1 MSTLN
6 APPPPLPDQSAS
18 TVTTTSDAP
27 RGDQKTM
34 DVLAAGNE
42 LATRLIDE
50 RTRLAR
56 EQLELLAAAA
66 VAKKAEEIRCEEV
79 RKAEEARREEER
91 VTTAKLSVETM
102 ALNLNAGMTLLKY
115 AVGTAFIAGVAA
127 YFLTTDDKAS
137 KNEKESE
144 Q

>member
-6 APPPPLPDQSAS
+6 APPPPLPDQNAS

-66 VAKKAEEIRCEEV
+66 VAKKAEEIRCEE
-79 RKAEEARREEER
+79 ER
-91 VTTAKLSVETM
+91 AATAKLSVETM